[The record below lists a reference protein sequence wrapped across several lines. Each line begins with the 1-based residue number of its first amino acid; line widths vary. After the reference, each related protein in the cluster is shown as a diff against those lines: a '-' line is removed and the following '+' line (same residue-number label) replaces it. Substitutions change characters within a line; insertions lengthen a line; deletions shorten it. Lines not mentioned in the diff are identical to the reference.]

1 MISVLEKP
9 LVETEIYNTT
19 VLDEEHA
26 HDLYIQEKLAE
37 AEAYAANPDA
47 VWLSDE
53 EFWEGLE

>member
-9 LVETEIYNTT
+9 LVKTEIYNAT
-19 VLDEEHA
+19 VSDEEHA
-26 HDLYIQEKLAE
+26 YDLYIHEKLAE
-37 AEAYAANPDA
+37 AEAYAASPDA